1 MQIPQHH
8 QIGGVGRGLKA
19 SSGPNPSRLDSNL
32 ELDSIILGVPF
43 RSGIFWD
50 PKWDPK
56 WDPSKVKDMIRRR
69 TPGPAWIQGRGAGNP
84 R

>member
-69 TPGPAWIQGRGAGNP
+69 MPGLAWIQGRGAGNP